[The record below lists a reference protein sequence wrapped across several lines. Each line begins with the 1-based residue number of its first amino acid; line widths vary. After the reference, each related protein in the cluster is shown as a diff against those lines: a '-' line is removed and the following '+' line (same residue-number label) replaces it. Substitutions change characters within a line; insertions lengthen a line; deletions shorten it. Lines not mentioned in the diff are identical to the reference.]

1 MARRDRKNGN
11 RRAVSHGGYAAVVA
25 ERLDEKVHAVYEALS
40 ADAPL
45 RDATG
50 ELPRHDH
57 AQVVLLAEC
66 LSRLEDV
73 RAHLRDFGLF
83 DRKTKQPRPALEVE
97 RHLRREAADY
107 LDALGMTPRS
117 RAKLG
122 VDLTRTFDLAQ
133 AMAADAERER
143 RDGEAATE
151 TGPAGSLPLPPPG
164 VLLPKNGEGHA

>member
-1 MARRDRKNGN
+1 
-11 RRAVSHGGYAAVVA
+11 
-25 ERLDEKVHAVYEALS
+25 
-40 ADAPL
+40 
-45 RDATG
+45 
-50 ELPRHDH
+50 
-57 AQVVLLAEC
+57 VLLAEC

-83 DRKTKQPRPALEVE
+83 DQTKQPRPALEVE

-122 VDLTRTFDLAQ
+122 VELTRTFDLAQ

-164 VLLPKNGEGHA
+164 VVLPKNGEGHA